1 MKARQSLEDIFAQQ
15 PQNNRPSLEDIF
27 AQQPPVVQ
35 EPTMGKTEAVAR
47 GALYGAAQQPRDV
60 LAAAYANLVGDV
72 PFQEA
77 LSMAS
82 ERSFSGSQGEAQQ
95 QRPEYFEGGQEA
107 GNIASTLL
115 PSMGATKAIGAAA
128 PFLSKA
134 PVLGNTLANLAKGV
148 AASKGLVGV
157 PLAGAVQGGTSSLMT
172 EGNLSGALPGA
183 VGAGFLGAAGKVASP
198 IAKGAISKATQ
209 GYTNALKK
217 IGINDLTPGQLT
229 GNNTLQLVDSVLQG
243 MLPTATAARNKTE
256 GQLRKFTKAA
266 LEKAGI
272 AGDDFSPE
280 VRDVAEISFGKRYDK
295 MFAGKKIKVD
305 EPLLNTVTNIVTK
318 KLKKIGS
325 DDTPTIRAYLEDIVQ
340 APKRQ
345 INGEEY
351 QIARTELRNLAK
363 ASLVNKP
370 NAAKTYTQLKN
381 ALDKAAIRSIPDAQA
396 GNLQKLNKEYANFK
410 TLQKASA
417 SLSQDSL
424 QGLVS
429 PLALSRAVETANKTK
444 GMKGY
449 GDLYELSRAGRAVL
463 ADQVPNS
470 GTSQRALAQ
479 QILTGQILTAGGLG
493 AGVGGV
499 TYGVTGDPNQALL
512 AASSTL
518 ALPKLAQTLLN
529 NPAAQRYF
537 TTGIPL
543 VNKIATPQARNLAA
557 LYAAQTNKENK

>member
-27 AQQPPVVQ
+27 AQPVVQ

-82 ERSFSGSQGEAQQ
+82 ERSLSGSQGEAQQ
-95 QRPEYFEGGQEA
+95 QRPVYFTGGQVA
-107 GNIASTLL
+107 GNITSTLL

-148 AASKGLVGV
+148 AASKGFVGV

-183 VGAGFLGAAGKVASP
+183 VGAGVLGAAGKVARP
-198 IAKGAISKATQ
+198 IAEGAISKATQ

-217 IGINDLTPGQLT
+217 IGISDLTPGQLT
-229 GNNTLQLVDSVLQG
+229 GNNSLQLVDSVLQG
-243 MLPTATAARNKTE
+243 MLPTAAAARNKTE
-256 GQLRKFTKAA
+256 GQLRRFTKAA

-272 AGDDFSPE
+272 QGDEFTPE
-280 VRDVAEISFGKRYDK
+280 VRAATEKTFTKRYNNLFKDLTV
-295 MFAGKKIKVD
+295 KIDSKAID
-305 EPLLNTVTNIVTK
+305 EVSDIVSKQVEKLDTNTKPIVMSYLKDIIQAQKTGMKGPAYQEARSDLSRRAYSTADQFTGGVLKDVRNVLDNAATRSLPKSKRPLLDKTN
-318 KLKKIGS
+318 
-325 DDTPTIRAYLEDIVQ
+325 
-340 APKRQ
+340 
-345 INGEEY
+345 NEY
-351 QIARTELRNLAK
+351 R
-363 ASLVNKP
+363 
-370 NAAKTYTQLKN
+370 
-381 ALDKAAIRSIPDAQA
+381 
-396 GNLQKLNKEYANFK
+396 NFK
-410 TLQKASA
+410 ALQKASA
-417 SLSQDSL
+417 SLSKDSL

-429 PLALSRAVETANKTK
+429 PTALSNVVETANKTK

-463 ADQVPNS
+463 ADQIPNS
-470 GTSQRALAQ
+470 GTAQRAFAQ
-479 QILTGQILTAGGLG
+479 NILTAGGLG
-493 AGVGGV
+493 AGLGGV
-499 TYGVTGDPNQALL
+499 TYGATGDPNQALL
-512 AASSTL
+512 AAGSTL